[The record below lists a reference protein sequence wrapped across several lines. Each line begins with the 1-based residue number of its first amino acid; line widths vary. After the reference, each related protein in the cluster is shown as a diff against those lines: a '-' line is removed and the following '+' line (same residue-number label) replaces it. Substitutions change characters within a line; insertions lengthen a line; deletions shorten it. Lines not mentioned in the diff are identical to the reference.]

1 MAYSILKSQFDGSD
15 VRHPGKSHGK
25 MFSNAFPPKRIT
37 EFGLNDGHLCLLD
50 PKPYVE
56 FLGLQPH
63 ATVVIADS
71 GGIQEETTYLGIPCL
86 TMRENTERPI
96 TVSMGTNV
104 LVGNDPKKLRAEFSR
119 VLRDKSKTGSLPP
132 LWDGRTGDRNAEILL
147 PQTKHR
153 PSGVARA

>member
-1 MAYSILKSQFDGSD
+1 MTGTY
-15 VRHPGKSHGK
+15 V
-25 MFSNAFPPKRIT
+25 
-37 EFGLNDGHLCLLD
+37 D

-63 ATVVIADS
+63 ATGVIIDS

-86 TMRENTERPI
+86 PMRENTERPI

-104 LVGNDPKKLRAEFSR
+104 LVGDDPKKLRAEFSR
-119 VLRDKSKTGSLPP
+119 VLRGKSKTGSLPP
-132 LWDGRTGDRNAEILL
+132 LWDGSTGDRNAEILL
-147 PQTKHR
+147 PQTKQR